1 MPHRFAYASDM
12 TPWTGLHWL
21 NEPDWSTKDETL
33 RITTRSQTDFW
44 RTTHYGFIRDS
55 GHVLHTAP
63 LQDFTARVRVEGEY
77 QALYDQAGLMVRSSP
92 AQWVKAGVE
101 FVGEQQLSAVV
112 TREFSDWNVRPVGHP
127 EAVELKMTRRGDTLS
142 VQVRLPGQDW
152 GLLRVAYYPPEVP
165 AVVGVFACSPE
176 RAGFQARFSAF
187 EVGAPEEGAL
197 Y

>member
-1 MPHRFAYASDM
+1 M

-21 NEPDWSTKDETL
+21 NEPDWSTEDQTL
-33 RITTRSQTDFW
+33 RMTTQGQTDFW
-44 RTTHYGFIRDS
+44 RATHYGFVRDS
-55 GHVLHTAP
+55 GHVLHTGP
-63 LQDFTARVRVEGEY
+63 LQDFTARVRVEGQY

-112 TREFSDWNVRPVGHP
+112 TRDFSDWNVRPVGHP
-127 EAVELKMTRRGDTLS
+127 ETVELKMTRCGDTLS

-152 GLLRVAYYPPEVP
+152 GLLRLAYYPPEIP

-176 RAGFQARFSAF
+176 RAGFQVQFSDF